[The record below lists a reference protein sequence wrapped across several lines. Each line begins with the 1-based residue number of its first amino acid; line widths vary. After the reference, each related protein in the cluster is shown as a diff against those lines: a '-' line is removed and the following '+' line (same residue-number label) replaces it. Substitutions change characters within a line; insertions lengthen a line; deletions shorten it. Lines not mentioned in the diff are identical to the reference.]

1 METSQPT
8 AKYKILPDADR
19 AVRVQ
24 FFCDLSGALACT
36 TEPIHAD
43 TPEQALEIAWKTAG
57 KKEFNHCEKCGKW
70 VSDTMY
76 NPSVQ
81 ECVKCAPWENYPL
94 YCHQCGKKITEVTKL
109 CPKCG
114 ALLQYEG
121 G

>member
-1 METSQPT
+1 MEPSHKT
-8 AKYKILPDADR
+8 AKYKILPDADG

-57 KKEFNHCEKCGKW
+57 KKEFNHCAKCGRY
-70 VSDTMY
+70 VSDVMF
-76 NPSVQ
+76 NAEVH

-114 ALLQYEG
+114 VLLRYEG